1 MARRILKANWWI
13 MTYQAIGEIG
23 PMWPAWEMILGQTDD
38 SIPKNKPKSM
48 TRNKLINIYG

>member
-1 MARRILKANWWI
+1 
-13 MTYQAIGEIG
+13 
-23 PMWPAWEMILGQTDD
+23 MWPVWEMILGQTDD